1 MDKNAEK
8 YYQLSIELNP
18 QHFYP
23 YNNLFQLYDR
33 SNNIEKL
40 EKIFSNITKFFG
52 RGPEVQFLE
61 GTLEFKKK
69 NYKKT
74 IEIFK
79 SLDFDKFDYQKS
91 VLITNILA
99 KCYDHVGSYS
109 EAYKYYS
116 LSNKITENTFK
127 NKFNKNEFND
137 RYLKDWVLLSDVE
150 TELFIG
156 NEIYDKRSD
165 PVFLIGFPRSGTTLL
180 DTILRTHK
188 SIEVIEEKLLVEDL
202 INQLNQLY

>member
-1 MDKNAEK
+1 MPLNKNQHGHSISQEYYLSAHFFDNHFFSNNDDKNAEK
-8 YYQLSIELNP
+8 YYKLSIELNP

-33 SNNIEKL
+33 SNNLEKL
-40 EKIFSNITKFFG
+40 EETFNNILKLFG

-74 IEIFK
+74 INIFK
-79 SLDFDKFDYQKS
+79 SLEFDKSDYQKS

-99 KCYDHVGSYS
+99 KCYDYVGSYS

-116 LSNKITENTFK
+116 LSNKIIENTFK
-127 NKFNKNEFND
+127 NKLDKNRFND
-137 RYLKDWVLLSDVE
+137 RVS
-150 TELFIG
+150 
-156 NEIYDKRSD
+156 KR
-165 PVFLIGFPRSGTTLL
+165 
-180 DTILRTHK
+180 LRDIH
-188 SIEVIEEKLLVEDL
+188 L
-202 INQLNQLY
+202 